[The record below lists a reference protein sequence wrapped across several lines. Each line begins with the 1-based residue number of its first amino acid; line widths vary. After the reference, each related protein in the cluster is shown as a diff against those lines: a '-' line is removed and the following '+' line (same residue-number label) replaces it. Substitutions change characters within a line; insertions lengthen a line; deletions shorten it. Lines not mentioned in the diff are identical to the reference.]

1 MWWTCLSRF
10 WELVMDREAWLAAV
24 HRVSGSRAWLS
35 DWTDFAF
42 NIGSDAKQVTNT
54 CFSSV
59 LTWCLSNI
67 TCKDLLVL
75 LWESVGQGASII
87 IIFAVFI
94 YLFIHSFNNPNPSN
108 DQGWAKSSEDPEI
121 WGWGLPAWL
130 KGRNPPASKGSL
142 ACKDWRM
149 THSSGLLPGRHGN
162 PVRPDLL
169 IFKENLKT

>member
-1 MWWTCLSRF
+1 MGYSLWGCKESDTTKQLSTCAHTRTHTHPHTHTHRH
-10 WELVMDREAWLAAV
+10 LVSATHIFV
-24 HRVSGSRAWLS
+24 VIPGTSK
-35 DWTDFAF
+35 F
-42 NIGSDAKQVTNT
+42 IK
-54 CFSSV
+54 
-59 LTWCLSNI
+59 
-67 TCKDLLVL
+67 CKYLLVL